1 MVTVCW
7 AIYGHKHRERLQKP
21 KANGAA
27 CSSHQQ
33 KKYKKNKQKTVGDKK
48 QKVLLN

>member
-1 MVTVCW
+1 MVISIESVYKNRKQTELP
-7 AIYGHKHRERLQKP
+7 ALPTSK
-21 KANGAA
+21 
-27 CSSHQQ
+27 